1 MSKTLPIQQVQF
13 RGERDQFLT
22 EGGGGSTLP
31 KWVNEENIHA
41 NILRVNAHIADL
53 EQDFEDR
60 EANALPLLTIVDI
73 NQEATA
79 KSHRPAIHAMVD
91 VNKKRNVLGITS
103 AGKLLVKIDSKSDLK
118 ALSKKFDPNAT
129 NRSKNLQKGLAAVT
143 DITKYVPQTD
153 NDIKTDEVL
162 KLQLVD
168 YLNSELNLR
177 SKRQLLNFCGK
188 NNISIEELNYAS
200 ELRLFKLEKMK
211 KECLGELVSMDG
223 VLSVRRMPTIEF
235 QAAPEREDS
244 EIELKLPQDGQD
256 YPVVGVL
263 DSGVADIEYLKPWL
277 LEDDNVADLLPDD
290 INKMHGTAVAS
301 IINYGDEL
309 EQKILTRCAPCKI
322 VSCIINGEAHIYE
335 NELISNIQQAVG
347 NHPEVKVW
355 NLSQGLSAQI
365 EDGVF
370 SNLAVALDSL
380 QKQYN
385 VLICKSA
392 GNIDNPANTEQSFRL
407 NQGADSLMSLVVG
420 SIALEKR
427 TERDAEVNDRSPFS
441 RIGPGV
447 ENVVKP
453 DLVHYGGNWDTPLS
467 AFSIYGRQFSLV
479 RGTSFST
486 PRVSALAANIQYR
499 LGIPFDS
506 LLIRAL
512 LVHNA
517 SYPLNIEKPTEDFM
531 REMGFGLPDTLDNIL
546 MNDPDESTMIFCH
559 TMDKGTD
566 VVSLDFPYPE
576 SLVDDEGYYYGD
588 ITVTLAVDPVLMA
601 SQGREYCQSQVDV
614 LLETF
619 SGVNYADLTQSPT
632 MRNEE
637 RMSEDSANVL
647 NDKFY
652 KKGALKT
659 EVANER
665 ILIEKGNKFHPIKK
679 YHVSLSEMTPA
690 NKQKI
695 LQSGKKW
702 ALKLEGLYRQAAETS
717 REQDGVDISQKIV
730 LIVTIKDP
738 QKRGVVYHE
747 CKNLLAIRGYAHN
760 DIEVRNTLQIEN
772 DEREN

>member
-309 EQKILTRCAPCKI
+309 EQKTLTQCAPCKI

>member
-1 MSKTLPIQQVQF
+1 
-13 RGERDQFLT
+13 
-22 EGGGGSTLP
+22 
-31 KWVNEENIHA
+31 
-41 NILRVNAHIADL
+41 
-53 EQDFEDR
+53 
-60 EANALPLLTIVDI
+60 
-73 NQEATA
+73 
-79 KSHRPAIHAMVD
+79 
-91 VNKKRNVLGITS
+91 
-103 AGKLLVKIDSKSDLK
+103 
-118 ALSKKFDPNAT
+118 
-129 NRSKNLQKGLAAVT
+129 
-143 DITKYVPQTD
+143 
-153 NDIKTDEVL
+153 
-162 KLQLVD
+162 
-168 YLNSELNLR
+168 
-177 SKRQLLNFCGK
+177 
-188 NNISIEELNYAS
+188 
-200 ELRLFKLEKMK
+200 
-211 KECLGELVSMDG
+211 
-223 VLSVRRMPTIEF
+223 
-235 QAAPEREDS
+235 
-244 EIELKLPQDGQD
+244 
-256 YPVVGVL
+256 
-263 DSGVADIEYLKPWL
+263 
-277 LEDDNVADLLPDD
+277 
-290 INKMHGTAVAS
+290 
-301 IINYGDEL
+301 
-309 EQKILTRCAPCKI
+309 
-322 VSCIINGEAHIYE
+322 
-335 NELISNIQQAVG
+335 
-347 NHPEVKVW
+347 
-355 NLSQGLSAQI
+355 
-365 EDGVF
+365 
-370 SNLAVALDSL
+370 
-380 QKQYN
+380 
-385 VLICKSA
+385 
-392 GNIDNPANTEQSFRL
+392 
-407 NQGADSLMSLVVG
+407 
-420 SIALEKR
+420 
-427 TERDAEVNDRSPFS
+427 
-441 RIGPGV
+441 
-447 ENVVKP
+447 
-453 DLVHYGGNWDTPLS
+453 
-467 AFSIYGRQFSLV
+467 
-479 RGTSFST
+479 
-486 PRVSALAANIQYR
+486 VSALAANIQYR
-499 LGIPFDS
+499 LGIPFDP

-576 SLVDDEGYYYGD
+576 SLVDDEDYYYGD